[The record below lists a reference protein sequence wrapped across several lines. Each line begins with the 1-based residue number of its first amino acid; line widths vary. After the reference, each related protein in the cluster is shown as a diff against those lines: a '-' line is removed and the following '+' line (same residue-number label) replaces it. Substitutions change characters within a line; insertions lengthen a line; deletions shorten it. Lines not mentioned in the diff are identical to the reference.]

1 MNDLE
6 KKNYYNSLYQYYA
19 ALFTSKQQE
28 MFESYY
34 IDDFSLSEI
43 AENLNVSRNAVWD
56 TIKKV
61 IEKLEEYESKL
72 KLYYND
78 LMLNEKLSKLEK
90 YTNEDG
96 LKIIEEIR
104 EME

>member
-1 MNDLE
+1 MSDLE
-6 KKNYYNSLYQYYA
+6 KKNFYNSLYQYYGT
-19 ALFTSKQQE
+19 LFTSKQQE

-34 IDDFSLSEI
+34 VDDFSLSEI

-61 IEKLEEYESKL
+61 IEKLEEYETKL
-72 KLYYND
+72 KLYHND
-78 LMLNEKLSKLEK
+78 LILNEKLNKLEK